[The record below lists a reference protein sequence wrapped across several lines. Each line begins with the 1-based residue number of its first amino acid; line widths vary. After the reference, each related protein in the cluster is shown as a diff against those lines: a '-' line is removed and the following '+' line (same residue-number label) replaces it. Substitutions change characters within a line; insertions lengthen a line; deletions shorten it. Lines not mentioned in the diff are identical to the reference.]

1 MIFKDLKQ
9 GFPLYVLNVNT
20 MDVGTGTV
28 SRVAGPHITND
39 KRKLANG
46 QLMMVVDVS
55 ATMGNNTLN
64 FELQENAS
72 NTMSDD
78 GQFLISPNQEDIANG
93 IRMVKTRC
101 EEYIRNEQHY
111 KELIKKCD
119 ALLPQVD
126 PLYRQSIDNEARFTG
141 MQATIDGQSKEIGEI
156 KASLGEMKEML
167 TKLLKT
173 K

>member
-39 KRKLANG
+39 KKKLANG

-93 IRMVKTRC
+93 VRMVKTRC

-111 KELIKKCD
+111 KELIKTCD
-119 ALLPQVD
+119 ALLPQID
-126 PLYRQSIDNEARFTG
+126 PLYRQSIDNEARFND
-141 MQATIDGQSKEIGEI
+141 MQATIDKQSKDIQD
-156 KASLGEMKEML
+156 MKEML
-167 TKLLKT
+167 TKLLK

>member
-141 MQATIDGQSKEIGEI
+141 MQATIDGQSKEIGEM

-167 TKLLKT
+167 TKLLKA

>member
-1 MIFKDLKQ
+1 MTFKELKQ
-9 GFPLYVLNVNT
+9 GYPLYVLNVNT
-20 MDVGTGTV
+20 MEVGTGTV
-28 SRVAGPHITND
+28 TFVGQPHVTQD
-39 KRKLANG
+39 KAKIAKG
-46 QLMMVVDVS
+46 QLQMVIDVT
-55 ATMGNNTLN
+55 ATFGNQSQTI
-64 FELQENAS
+64 ELTDS
-72 NTMSDD
+72 LSSTMSND
-78 GQFLISPNQEDIANG
+78 GTLLITPNQEDVANG

-141 MQATIDGQSKEIGEI
+141 MQATIDKQAKDI
-156 KASLGEMKEML
+156 AEMKDML
-167 TKLLKT
+167 TKLLK

>member
-28 SRVAGPHITND
+28 SRVAGPHITSD
-39 KRKLANG
+39 KRKLATG

-93 IRMVKTRC
+93 VRMVKTRC

-119 ALLPQVD
+119 ALLPQID
-126 PLYRQSIDNEARFTG
+126 PLYRQSIDNEARFND
-141 MQATIDGQSKEIGEI
+141 MQATIDKQSKDIQD
-156 KASLGEMKEML
+156 MKEML
-167 TKLLKT
+167 TKLLK

>member
-141 MQATIDGQSKEIGEI
+141 MQATIDKQAKDI
-156 KASLGEMKEML
+156 AEMKDML
-167 TKLLKT
+167 TKLLK

>member
-1 MIFKDLKQ
+1 MLFKELKQ
-9 GFPLYVLNVNT
+9 GYPLYVLNVNT
-20 MDVGTGTV
+20 MEVGTGTV
-28 SRVAGPHITND
+28 TFVGQPHVTQD
-39 KRKLANG
+39 KAKIAKG
-46 QLMMVVDVS
+46 QLQMVIDVT
-55 ATMGNNTLN
+55 ATFGNQSQTI
-64 FELQENAS
+64 ELTDS
-72 NTMSDD
+72 LSSTMSND
-78 GQFLISPNQEDIANG
+78 GTLLITPNQEDVANG

-141 MQATIDGQSKEIGEI
+141 MQATIDKQAKDI
-156 KASLGEMKEML
+156 AEMKDML
-167 TKLLKT
+167 TKLLK